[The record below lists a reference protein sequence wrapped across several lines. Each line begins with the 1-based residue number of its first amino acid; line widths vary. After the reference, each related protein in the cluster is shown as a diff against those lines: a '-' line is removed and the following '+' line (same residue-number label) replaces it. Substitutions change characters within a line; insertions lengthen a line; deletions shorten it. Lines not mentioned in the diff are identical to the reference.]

1 MENISKTLSY
11 ILRHKPEKFNI
22 ILDENGYAPVDDI
35 LKGLDI
41 DLSILE
47 EIVSTDSKGR
57 FSFNYDNTKIRANQG
72 HSVMSIPYKKGVPPT
87 ILYHGTKKENLN
99 NIKKKG
105 LLPMNRSHVHLSSD
119 IDTATNVAS
128 RRKGDSIIL
137 EIDTKQMVNDN
148 ITFYLSD
155 NDIWLTDEIKP
166 KYIIWRK

>member
-22 ILDENGYAPVDDI
+22 ILDKNGYAPVDDI

-41 DLSILE
+41 DMVTLE
-47 EIVSTDSKGR
+47 NIVSSDNKGR
-57 FSFNYDNTKIRANQG
+57 YSFNSDKSMIRANQG
-72 HSVMSIPYKKGVPPT
+72 HSVISIPYKKGIPPT
-87 ILYHGTKKENLN
+87 ILYHGTKKEYLN

-137 EIDTKQMVNDN
+137 KIDTKKMINDN
-148 ITFYLSD
+148 IIFYISD
-155 NDIWLTDEIKP
+155 NGIWLVDEVSP
-166 KYIIWRK
+166 KYIIWKE